1 MLLKVEKMTCN
12 HCVRSV
18 TNAVKSVDPGAEVSV
33 DLPSQQVRVAG
44 QADAEAIAAAIRE
57 EGYSAAV
64 IER

>member
-18 TNAVKSVDPGAEVSV
+18 TNAVQSVDPHAQVSV
-33 DLPSQQVRVAG
+33 DLTGQQVRVATE
-44 QADAEAIAAAIRE
+44 ADAEAIATAIRT
-57 EGYSAAV
+57 EGYTAFV

>member
-18 TNAVKSVDPGAEVSV
+18 TNAVKSVSPAAEVTV
-33 DLPSQQVRVAG
+33 DLPTQQVTVTA
-44 QADAEAIAAAIRE
+44 ADDAEAIAAAIRE
-57 EGYSAAV
+57 EGYRAEV